1 MKRNPGIPL
10 QACRSRG
17 CGGFTLIEMV
27 IVMALIGLLLTLAVP
42 RYFFALDNGKLK
54 VQQQNLAS
62 IRDAIDKF
70 YGDQGHY
77 PETLDTLVQSRYL
90 RSVPIDPLTEKSNW
104 TIVAPTAAVS
114 SGELPTSSTT
124 AGDSGANVD
133 TSGVYDVHS
142 AAEGQHEK

>member
-1 MKRNPGIPL
+1 MKRAPSTP
-10 QACRSRG
+10 ARSRNKA
-17 CGGFTLIEMV
+17 FTLIEMV

-42 RYFFALDNGKLK
+42 RYFMALENGKIK

-104 TIVAPTAAVS
+104 TIVAPIETGS
-114 SGELPTSSTT
+114 SKELNPASGTDAT
-124 AGDSGANVD
+124 GNSGAI
-133 TSGVYDVHS
+133 TGVYDVHS
-142 AAEGQHEK
+142 VAEVSDAK

>member
-1 MKRNPGIPL
+1 MKRVPSIP
-10 QACRSRG
+10 AYSRNKA
-17 CGGFTLIEMV
+17 FTLIEMV

-42 RYFFALDNGKLK
+42 RYFTALENGKIK

-104 TIVAPTAAVS
+104 TIVAPVDTVS
-114 SGELPTSSTT
+114 SREPNPATGTD
-124 AGDSGANVD
+124 ANGNSGGI
-133 TSGVYDVHS
+133 SGVYDVHS
-142 AAEGQHEK
+142 AAEVSDAK